1 MSSELYEK
9 LGLFY
14 LGRQLDFDQK
24 PTGLLELIKNDSF
37 TTHAAIIGMTGS
49 GKTGL
54 GIGLLEEAAIDKIPA
69 LIIDPKGDMG
79 NLLLAFDD
87 LDPASFEPWIDPLEA
102 KKKGLSPSEYAKKI
116 AEMWRE
122 GIESYGQS
130 PERIRRLKNS
140 ADFVIYTPGSS
151 AGVPVNMLGSFA
163 PPPPEVQEDLDTY
176 SQILSSTTQS
186 LLSLIDTDESGAA
199 VLLSNIFDH
208 YWSAGKTPTIEELI
222 AAIINPPFKKIG
234 VLSVESFYG
243 SKKRMD
249 LAMKLNALV
258 GSPTF
263 KNWLVGEPLDISRL
277 LYTPEGKPRHAIFYL
292 AHLGEKER
300 IFFVARLLSELL
312 AWMRRQSGTS
322 ALRALLYMDEIFG
335 YFPPNANP
343 PTKEPMLA
351 LLKQARAYGL
361 GIVLST
367 QNPVDL
373 DYKGLANIGTWF
385 LGRLQTRQDIE
396 RVIDGLLKAGADISR
411 SEIARLLTNL
421 NKRVFLL
428 RSIHKE
434 RLELFNTRWV
444 LSYLKGP
451 LSKDE
456 VSRLMAQRKESL
468 TPQHDGAKEE
478 PAATQ
483 KATSASEAKPP
494 IGAAIPQRYEIVDP
508 TSRPPRFE
516 PYIHFAATLHYYSAT
531 YDLDEQQKR
540 CDELDATLEQPE
552 FEELFESECREFKK
566 HEPGDARYTR
576 PAQWLLDAK
585 DLKKIERAYRDHL
598 YRTQR
603 YTLYRCKRLRL
614 KSRPG
619 ESYEEF
625 EARVA
630 QELRDR
636 LDAELAKLQ
645 ERYAKKMERLYD
657 KLEKLQFRLQKEK
670 EQAQTKTTDTIL
682 SVGLALFETF
692 FGSRRSLSKASRAIS
707 KAKRAYD
714 EYDDIGFIE
723 EQIEDLKKELAS
735 LEEELEQKADELR
748 QRYDISRYEITS
760 VPIKPKKS
768 EIAVDATLL
777 WRQAL

>member
-24 PTGLLELIKNDSF
+24 PTGLLELIKNDSL

-79 NLLLAFDD
+79 NLLLAFED

-102 KKKGLSPSEYAKKI
+102 KKKGMSPAEYAQKI
-116 AEMWRE
+116 AKMWRE
-122 GIESYGQS
+122 GIESFGQS

-151 AGVPVNMLGSFA
+151 AGVPINMLGSFA
-163 PPPPEVQEDLDTY
+163 PPPPEAQEDLDTY

-186 LLSLIDTDESGAA
+186 LLSLVDVDEGGAS
-199 VLLSNIFDH
+199 VLLSNIFDRF
-208 YWSAGKTPTIEELI
+208 WSEGKTPTIEELI

-234 VLSVESFYG
+234 VLSVESFYS

-249 LAMKLNALV
+249 LAMKLNALI

-263 KNWLVGEPLDISRL
+263 KNWLIGEPLQIGRL

-385 LGRLQTRQDIE
+385 LGRLQTKQDIE

-421 NKRVFLL
+421 EKRVFLL

-434 RLELFNTRWV
+434 RLELFGTRWV

-456 VSRLMAQRKESL
+456 VSRLMASRKEELCESP
-468 TPQHDGAKEE
+468 TSARE
-478 PAATQ
+478 PAPSHEAP
-483 KATSASEAKPP
+483 KGAKPP
-494 IGAAIPQRYEIVDP
+494 ISAAIDQRYEILDP
-508 TSRPPRFE
+508 AARPVEFE
-516 PYIHFAATLHYYSAT
+516 PYIHFAATLHYYSST
-531 YDLDEQQKR
+531 YELDERVER
-540 CDELDATLEQPE
+540 CDELDATMEPD
-552 FEELFESECREFKK
+552 FDELMESECREFKK
-566 HEPGDARYTR
+566 SAPSEASYLQ

-585 DLKKIERAYRDHL
+585 DLAKIERAYRDHL

-614 KSRPG
+614 KSKPG

-645 ERYAKKMERLYD
+645 ERYAKKMERLHD
-657 KLEKLQFRLQKEK
+657 KLQKLQQRLAREK

-692 FGSRRSLSKASRAIS
+692 FGSRRSLSKATRAIS

-723 EQIEDLKKELAS
+723 EQIEDVKAELAS

-748 QRYDISRYEITS
+748 DRYDISRYEITP

-768 EIAVDATLL
+768 EIAVTAKLL